1 MSGKMDQVKGR
12 LEEAAGVI
20 TDNDRLK
27 RQGKLDQAVGKVKET
42 AARGA
47 EKVKE
52 KVERAGGRHEERLRE
67 NQPGHLPMWRARV
80 ASHQSLTNGAITH
93 DHI

>member
-12 LEEAAGVI
+12 IEEAAGVI

-42 AARGA
+42 AAKVA
-47 EKVKE
+47 EKVKG
-52 KVERAGGRHEERLRE
+52 KVERAA
-67 NQPGHLPMWRARV
+67 NAMKNA
-80 ASHQSLTNGAITH
+80 
-93 DHI
+93 

>member
-27 RQGKLDQAVGKVKET
+27 RPGQTGSSSREGEGNSGEGSGEGEGKS
-42 AARGA
+42 
-47 EKVKE
+47 
-52 KVERAGGRHEERLRE
+52 RAGGGRHEERLTE
-67 NQPGHLPMWRARV
+67 NQPGHLPM
-80 ASHQSLTNGAITH
+80 
-93 DHI
+93 